1 MTCLE
6 IHLVAMQPGL
16 IPAVISLERQCG
28 LSSRSEE
35 SYLGLLQNPD
45 SVLLVAFDESKQ
57 VVAVFSGW
65 LIAGELEIDNIA
77 VLPAFRHLGI
87 ASTLLRKAFEIA
99 KEKGSHRA
107 ILEVRSNNHPAYVL
121 YEKFGF
127 TVVGRRRNYYQN
139 PSDDAL
145 IMALEFQPKISF
157 GAEKLS

>member
-1 MTCLE
+1 
-6 IHLVAMQPGL
+6 MQPGL
-16 IPAVISLERQCG
+16 VPAVISLERQCG

-35 SYLGLLQNPD
+35 SYLRLLQNPD
-45 SVLLVAFDESKQ
+45 SVLLVAFDESEQ

-77 VLPAFRHLGI
+77 VLPTFRHRGI
-87 ASTLLRKAFEIA
+87 ASTLLRRAFEIVL
-99 KEKGSHRA
+99 EKGSHRA
-107 ILEVRSNNHPAYVL
+107 ILEVRSNNHPACVL

-127 TVVGRRRNYYQN
+127 TVVGRRKNYYQN